1 MSDDLPL
8 PEGLDESDAIALSSE
23 LLWKIGTREEP
34 CEDEDLYRSARD
46 YCATMMR
53 QQGHGYQDI
62 AAQLGCSVGTAW
74 NGVQRVLRKTL
85 REPADQIRA
94 LHLKRLD
101 AMLAGLMERAS
112 EGDTFAISAA
122 LQVMTK
128 IEQLMGVEPPKKMEI
143 SFGEQADDAR
153 AALAKAIAA
162 LAGSGNAGSGDQQ
175 SPAEGR

>member
-1 MSDDLPL
+1 MEDDLPL
-8 PEGLDESDAIALSSE
+8 PDGLDEGDAIALSGE

-34 CEDEDLYRSARD
+34 CDDEDLYRSARD
-46 YCATMMR
+46 YCATLMR

-101 AMLAGLMERAS
+101 AMLAGLMERAT
-112 EGDTFAISAA
+112 EGDTFAIGAA

-128 IEQLMGVEPPKKMEI
+128 IEQLMGVEPPKKMEV

-162 LAGSGNAGSGDQQ
+162 LAGPGNAGSGDQQ
-175 SPAEGR
+175 PPGQGG